1 MTEQF
6 LPAPRVLPCN
16 SKGGF
21 WSGNLPLENLYVSAE
36 MVCGDM
42 FVCCCYCFP
51 QSFSS
56 QHCLAPHHCPFICI
70 YSQSLWYN
78 NHQDYYICY
87 YRQDKIKYFH
97 VPGSRLSILSCS
109 SPSSLRSPWD
119 KSVVPLSQIIV
130 SLTRSMDWRKC
141 SVKRKWCRYDRIL
154 EKRGV

>member
-6 LPAPRVLPCN
+6 LPAPRVLPHD

-42 FVCCCYCFP
+42 FVCCCCCFP

-130 SLTRSMDWRKC
+130 SLTRSMYWRKC